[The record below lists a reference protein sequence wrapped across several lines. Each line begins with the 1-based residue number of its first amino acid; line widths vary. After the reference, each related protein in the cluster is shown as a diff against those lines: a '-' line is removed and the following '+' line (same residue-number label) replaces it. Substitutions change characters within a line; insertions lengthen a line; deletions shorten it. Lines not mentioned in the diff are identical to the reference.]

1 MTMVGALLESEP
13 VESIGGSHVSA
24 KVGLLRW
31 IGAFIA
37 FDMAL
42 LTYVLIPDW
51 RWGAAEPKMIIGG
64 LTTVLAPPLLYM
76 MTSILSP
83 DLKAALVFWRTKYHL
98 PGYSAFSRHLKED
111 SRIDADTVVAR
122 RGPLPSDPNAQQRL
136 WYKIYRDHRND
147 EAVLDA
153 NRRYLTFRDLAVVSL
168 LVTVAAPIALTIF
181 NLGFARGP
189 VAAIFCLQYLGA
201 SVVARGAGLRLVR
214 TVLAIEGT
222 QRGPVDPG

>member
-1 MTMVGALLESEP
+1 M
-13 VESIGGSHVSA
+13 SA
-24 KVGLLRW
+24 KGGLLRW
-31 IGAFIA
+31 IGAFVA

-42 LTYVLIPDW
+42 LTYALTPDW

-64 LTTVLAPPLLYM
+64 LTTVLSPPMLYM
-76 MTSILSP
+76 MTSVLSP
-83 DLKAALVFWRTKYHL
+83 ELKAAIVFWKTRYHL

-111 SRIDADTVVAR
+111 SRIDADAVAAR
-122 RGPLPSDPNAQQRL
+122 RGPLPSDPDAQQRL

-168 LVTVAAPIALTIF
+168 MVTVAAPITLTVF
-181 NLGFARGP
+181 DLGFARGP
-189 VAAIFCLQYLGA
+189 VAAVFCLQYLGA
-201 SVVARGAGLRLVR
+201 SVVARVAGVRLVR

-222 QRGPVDPG
+222 QADSAAPGAA

>member
-1 MTMVGALLESEP
+1 M
-13 VESIGGSHVSA
+13 SA
-24 KVGLLRW
+24 KGGLLRW

-51 RWGAAEPKMIIGG
+51 RWGTADPKMIIGG
-64 LTTVLAPPLLYM
+64 LTTVLSPPMLYM

-83 DLKAALVFWRTKYHL
+83 DMKAALVFWRTKHHL
-98 PGYSAFSRHLKED
+98 PGYSAFSRHLRED
-111 SRIDADTVVAR
+111 SRIDGEAIAAR
-122 RGPLPSDPNAQQRL
+122 RGPLPSDPDEQQRL

-153 NRRYLTFRDLAVVSL
+153 NRRFLTFRDLAVVSL
-168 LVTVAAPIALTIF
+168 LVAVVAPIALTF
-181 NLGFARGP
+181 FDLGFARGP
-189 VAAIFCLQYLGA
+189 VAAVFCLQYLGA
-201 SVVARGAGLRLVR
+201 SVVARVAGVRLVR

-222 QRGPVDPG
+222 RPGSAAPGSA

>member
-1 MTMVGALLESEP
+1 MSVKG
-13 VESIGGSHVSA
+13 
-24 KVGLLRW
+24 GLLRW

-64 LTTVLAPPLLYM
+64 LTTVLSPPMLYM

-83 DLKAALVFWRTKYHL
+83 DLKASLVYWRTKRAL
-98 PGYSAFSRHLKED
+98 PGYSAFSRHLHSD
-111 SRIDADTVVAR
+111 SRIDPDVVAAR
-122 RGPLPSDPNAQQRL
+122 RNPLPSDPDAQQRL

-147 EAVLDA
+147 EAVVDA
-153 NRRYLTFRDLAVVSL
+153 NRRYLTFRDLAAVSL
-168 LVTVAAPIALTIF
+168 LVAVVAPIALTAF
-181 NLGFARGP
+181 DLGFARGP
-189 VAAIFCLQYLGA
+189 VAAIFCLQYLG
-201 SVVARGAGLRLVR
+201 STVVARVAGVRLVR

-222 QRGPVDPG
+222 QSGPVTPSST